1 MHDEYNTGGVVAGQ
15 HTLTTSEGIPMQ
27 NERTANGV
35 VTGRRTL
42 RFGMHKRRAV
52 SVYLPPDLYAWL
64 TVEAKV
70 QHVTLSE
77 HIQRVLRQQQ
87 NLRRDLA
94 ALAAPQQDA
103 APVFQ
108 VLLERYGEKVSQT
121 MNGAVQQV
129 LQLQAALDLL
139 KTMVVHGARIGL
151 TPKQF
156 SQWEQ
161 DVQSTLKGRTV

>member
-1 MHDEYNTGGVVAGQ
+1 MHNQ
-15 HTLTTSEGIPMQ
+15 HDDAATS
-27 NERTANGV
+27 NGV
-35 VTGRRTL
+35 VSRRAL

-52 SVYLPPDLYAWL
+52 SAYLDPELYDWL

-70 QHVTLSE
+70 HHVTLSE
-77 HIQRVLRQQQ
+77 QIQRILREQQ
-87 NLRRDLA
+87 NLRKGLA
-94 ALAAPQQDA
+94 TLVAPQQDT
-103 APVFQ
+103 APIFQ
-108 VLLERYGEKVSQT
+108 VLLERHGEKVSQT
-121 MNGAVQQV
+121 MNGALRQF

-161 DVQSTLKGRTV
+161 AVQATLKGRTA